1 MRISFR
7 GSITI
12 STVITE
18 VSEKFFF
25 FFFLKKIGGHT
36 VCQGKMATEG
46 LVSRSTRS
54 IPYLI
59 LKSYHQ
65 VREQRIE
72 NLPGKTKERVHRH

>member
-25 FFFLKKIGGHT
+25 FFLKKIGDHT

-59 LKSYHQ
+59 IKSYHQ

-72 NLPGKTKERVHRH
+72 NLPRKTKERVHRH

>member
-25 FFFLKKIGGHT
+25 FFLKKIGDHT
-36 VCQGKMATEG
+36 VCQGKMTTEG
-46 LVSRSTRS
+46 LVSRSIRS

-72 NLPGKTKERVHRH
+72 NLPRKTKGRVHRH